1 VNDWGVVFLGV
12 MAAATLVMAFVQV
25 TFLVVAGRMT
35 QKVERAAEDV
45 RRELRPIVEHLD
57 AIGRDARRASALAT
71 AQLERVDQMS
81 ADLADRLDRTL
92 HTIQSAASGGAREG
106 AAMLAAFRAA
116 LSVVRGFR
124 TSRARAGAE
133 DEDTLFI

>member
-1 VNDWGVVFLGV
+1 VNDWGAIFLGV
-12 MAAATLVMAFVQV
+12 IAVATLVMAVVQV

-57 AIGRDARRASALAT
+57 AIGRDAKRASALAT

-92 HTIQSAASGGAREG
+92 HTIQTAASGGAREG

-124 TSRARAGAE
+124 ASRSRSGAE
-133 DEDTLFI
+133 DEDALFI